1 MQITQKLW
9 LGASAAIVLAAIA
22 AAAIQLW
29 SQNKG
34 DSGIS
39 AYAPLDPSCDIQQGP
54 CQSVFPDGSRIS
66 LSIGPRPIQA
76 LKPLEIRVT
85 TQGLNAQEV
94 EVDFRGL
101 GMDMGYNR
109 PRLQGDAER
118 QYSGSGM
125 LAICVME
132 RMPWEATVLVT
143 TDDGVMAAPFRF
155 ETIRP

>member
-9 LGASAAIVLAAIA
+9 LGASAAIVLAAVA

-29 SQNKG
+29 SQNK
-34 DSGIS
+34 DDRGIS

-85 TQGLNAQEV
+85 IHGLNAQEV

-132 RMPWEATVLVT
+132 RMPWEATVLVR